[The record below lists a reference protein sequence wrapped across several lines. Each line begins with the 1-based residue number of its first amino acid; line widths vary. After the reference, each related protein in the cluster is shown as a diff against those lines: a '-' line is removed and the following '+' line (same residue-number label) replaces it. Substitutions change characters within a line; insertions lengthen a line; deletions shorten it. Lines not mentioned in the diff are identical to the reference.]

1 MAPAGAD
8 RRRAPGPRRRDAER
22 PHDGR
27 LGRGER
33 EHGPRRLRAARGA
46 GIDRH
51 QPRAWQL
58 RRRGRGRLAR
68 GRADRRRG
76 DRVRSRRRRRPPR
89 RGDHHPRVR
98 RSPRSTRRRAAA
110 GVRAA
115 AGSRSGRT
123 RRRAGARRL
132 VAPDGRGRGAARAP
146 PSDRAAGGR
155 ARRVPARPAA
165 APACVPAR
173 RAPDRRR
180 RPARAD
186 PGRAA
191 QPARRGAGV
200 GATAVAARAPGPRG
214 PRRHGRRS
222 RRAPVGGRLERRHR
236 RGGLRHLGGRTTDG
250 TARRVD
256 ELVADQGLGRMPVTR
271 AAGGG
276 GS

>member
-1 MAPAGAD
+1 MNTV
-8 RRRAPGPRRRDAER
+8 RAVYA
-22 PHDGR
+22 R
-27 LGRGER
+27 LEEQGLIVTSHGRGSYVAEDAGGSPEVER
-33 EHGPRRLRAARGA
+33 IAGEAIESAR
-46 GIDRH
+46 
-51 QPRAWQL
+51 
-58 RRRGRGRLAR
+58 
-68 GRADRRRG
+68 
-76 DRVRSRRRRRPPR
+76 
-89 RGDHHPRVR
+89 
-98 RSPRSTRRRAAA
+98 AA
-110 GVRAA
+110 GVDPRDVAITTLVSAA
-115 AGSRSGRT
+115 LPEALDAGLPRESEPQPRISIWTDSPPSSSSTTRGSRRT
-123 RRRAGARRL
+123 
-132 VAPDGRGRGAARAP
+132 
-146 PSDRAAGGR
+146 R
-155 ARRVPARPAA
+155 ARRGASSAVRSGGWRPSSPRTRATCSR
-165 APACVPAR
+165 PSRVPAR